1 MFKLDLSKCL
11 NNNEEAEEEDFEV
24 PGLNF
29 VKVDDDSFRQGGL
42 F

>member
-1 MFKLDLSKCL
+1 MFKLDLSKCTH
-11 NNNEEAEEEDFEV
+11 NEAEEDDFDI
-24 PGLNF
+24 PNLNF